1 MLGNFYNFEFTTVLL
16 YITPIP
22 PNSMLLR
29 QLEYLLAV
37 ERFQSFTK
45 AADFC
50 CVTQPTLSQ
59 QIRTLESYLGI
70 EVFDRSSL
78 PIVATQKGNLILE
91 RAKDVVKQAAEL
103 EKFAKELTKSAEN
116 KELVF

>member
-1 MLGNFYNFEFTTVLL
+1 
-16 YITPIP
+16 
-22 PNSMLLR
+22 MLLR
-29 QLEYLLAV
+29 QLEYILAV
-37 ERFQSFTK
+37 EHFQSFTK
-45 AADFC
+45 AADYC

-78 PIVATQKGNLILE
+78 PIVPTQKGKLILD
-91 RAKDVVKQAAEL
+91 RAKSVVKQAHEL
-103 EKFAKELTKSAEN
+103 EGFAKELTKSAEK